1 MRGLN
6 VLPPPELRSFVR
18 AVQYMD
24 VPPSKDGFVI
34 PAQDRSMLILPAH
47 TEYIIGGEIADKVS
61 IEAATLLGPHDVP
74 ILNRTQLP
82 VRGFTVDFTPLG
94 AEDLLGIPQ
103 GEIANRGIPA
113 ELLLASDWVR
123 ELVERVNLAKDV
135 PTALEAI
142 YGLLVQM
149 AAQSRGPRE
158 SVARRALR
166 RPDKTPVDAAGAV
179 TALAAQLDVSPRHLN
194 REFHRPF
201 GMGPRRYSIIRRLQ
215 TAMADLSAGAVENL
229 TALAIEHG
237 FYDYPHFSHE
247 FKRFT
252 LTTPAQ
258 FHGSHRHREYQVV
271 AGEPAGS

>member
-1 MRGLN
+1 
-6 VLPPPELRSFVR
+6 
-18 AVQYMD
+18 
-24 VPPSKDGFVI
+24 
-34 PAQDRSMLILPAH
+34 MLILPAH
-47 TEYIIGGEIADKVS
+47 TEYTVDGELADRVS

-74 ILNRTQLP
+74 IINRTQLP

-103 GEIANRGIPA
+103 GTIANRGVPA
-113 ELLLASDWVR
+113 EELLSAGWVR

-135 PTALEAI
+135 PTALGAI
-142 YGLLVQM
+142 YGLLRQM
-149 AAQSRGPRE
+149 AGQSRGTSE
-158 SVARRALR
+158 SVARRALKL
-166 RPDKTPVDAAGAV
+166 PDLSTYDANGAV
-179 TALAAQLDVSPRHLN
+179 SALAARLNVSPRHLN
-194 REFHRPF
+194 REFHRHF

-215 TAMADLSAGAVENL
+215 KAMADLSAGAVENL

-258 FHGSHRHREYQVV
+258 FRGSHRHREYQVV